1 MFRRRMAWRAAA
13 RWFWQRP
20 LHAPVA
26 RSGNKYGRDRH
37 IFKRDKVQ
45 AQNQLFPV
53 VALVQAGEKPS

>member
-1 MFRRRMAWRAAA
+1 MFRRAHGMALLLVGSGNGL
-13 RWFWQRP
+13 FTLQSP
-20 LHAPVA
+20 
-26 RSGNKYGRDRH
+26 SGNKYGRDRH